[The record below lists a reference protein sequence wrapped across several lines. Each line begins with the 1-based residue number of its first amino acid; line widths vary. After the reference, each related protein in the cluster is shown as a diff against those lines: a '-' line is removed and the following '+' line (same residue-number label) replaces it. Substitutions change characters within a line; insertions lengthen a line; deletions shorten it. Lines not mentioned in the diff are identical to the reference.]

1 MDKRLSTPFRHAG
14 IAIVSLLV
22 LVLAAC
28 SAARPAADQ
37 SAEGLTNLAQPPAA
51 PEEARGAA
59 VSDTT
64 FSDQATTRLVVRNA
78 DLTLIVQDTQA
89 QMEAVNRLATELNG
103 YVSSSS
109 TQKYEEGLQARL
121 TLRVPVE
128 AFNTALERLHKLA
141 VEVRAE
147 QISGEDV
154 TAEYTDLTSRLKN
167 LESAEAQ
174 LRSLMEKAE
183 KTEDVLAVFNQLTQI
198 RGEIEQIKGRMQY
211 LSQSAAL
218 ATISVTLIPDQLAQP
233 VQVAGWRPEGVAK
246 SAIEALIA
254 ALQGL
259 ASLAIWL
266 VIVILPVGLI
276 ILSPFIALVVILR
289 RRNKRKQVTL
299 PPASVAS
306 GTPTTK

>member
-1 MDKRLSTPFRHAG
+1 MEKRFSTPFRHAG

-28 SAARPAADQ
+28 GAARPASDQ
-37 SAEGLTNLAQPPAA
+37 SGGSLGNMAPPAAA
-51 PEEARGAA
+51 PEEARGGT
-59 VSDTT
+59 VSDT
-64 FSDQATTRLVVRNA
+64 SSANQATARLVVRNA

-121 TLRVPVE
+121 SLRVPVE

-141 VEVRAE
+141 IEVRAE

-154 TAEYTDLTSRLKN
+154 TAEYTDLESRLKN
-167 LESAEAQ
+167 LESAETQ
-174 LRSLMEKAE
+174 LLTLMEQAE
-183 KTEDVLAVFNQLTQI
+183 KTEDVLSVFNQLTQI

-299 PPASVAS
+299 PPAPAAS
-306 GTPTTK
+306 GTSTTK